1 MRQMTPSLDVVV
13 VPVRDLA
20 AAKALYTVLLGTP
33 PSVDSEWYVGF
44 DVAGRHVGL
53 DPNGHAAGMAGPVGF
68 WRVPDIRA
76 ACAALV
82 AAGATIRQDVRA
94 VGGSREVATL
104 ADADGNPIG
113 LMQDG

>member
-1 MRQMTPSLDVVV
+1 MSPSLDVIV

-20 AAKALYTVLLGTP
+20 AARALYTALLGAA

-53 DPNGHAAGMAGPVGF
+53 DPNGHAAGMTGPVGF
-68 WRVPDIRA
+68 WRVADIRA
-76 ACAALV
+76 ALAALV
-82 AAGATIRQDVRA
+82 AAGATVRQDIRG
-94 VGGSREVATL
+94 VGGNREVATL

-113 LMQDG
+113 LMQDRQL